1 MENSAILCRRKVTI
15 MRKKRQI
22 MQKFLKLIKLFPW
35 LFSTYKIY
43 VNVLPRIL
51 VLYDMFDILLPF
63 VDRYFFVQR
72 SLSKLSNQPL
82 NRTRKTGNRKKKLTQ
97 AHHQKTNGTPGGLK
111 LFTNKKRVFVGI
123 WKTRI
128 ANSRE

>member
-1 MENSAILCRRKVTI
+1 MENSAILCGRKVTI

-82 NRTRKTGNRKKKLTQ
+82 NRTRKTGHRKNKTNPGPSQ
-97 AHHQKTNGTPGGLK
+97 AHLQRTRGTPGGLK
-111 LFTNKKRVFVGI
+111 LLTNEKRVF
-123 WKTRI
+123 I
-128 ANSRE
+128 ALLA